1 MTTVMTGDVGVMTMA
16 FLVEE
21 NTVSSSLCYK
31 HVLYGDAELR
41 DAYMEPRGSRSSS

>member
-1 MTTVMTGDVGVMTMA
+1 MLGETVVMTMA

-21 NTVSSSLCYK
+21 NTVSSALCYK

-41 DAYMEPRGSRSSS
+41 GTYMEPRGSRSSS